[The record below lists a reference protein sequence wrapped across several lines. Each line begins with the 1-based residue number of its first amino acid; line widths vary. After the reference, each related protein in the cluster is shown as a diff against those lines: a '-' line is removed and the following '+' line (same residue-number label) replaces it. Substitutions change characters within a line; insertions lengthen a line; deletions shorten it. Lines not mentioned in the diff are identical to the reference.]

1 MRRRTSTLL
10 KDERGATAVEYGLIV
25 SLIVLAML
33 GALTQVAQTTTG
45 MWNAVADA
53 VALDMPPADKPL
65 IGLLD
70 ALI

>member
-45 MWNAVADA
+45 MWNSVADA
-53 VALDMPPADKPL
+53 VANVSN
-65 IGLLD
+65 
-70 ALI
+70 